1 MAALRIKLVRSMS
14 GHPESHRATLR
25 GLGLTRVGR
34 ERVLEDTP
42 AIRGMVKKVG
52 YLVQMEETQDKFEKF
67 GRRARAKR
75 TPDPRAETT
84 TRLGTSMPRAAARRA
99 AQPISSQAGRGAGAG
114 GGAGGARRQSPAT
127 RRPRMRR
134 GGGGTKRTDSTPSS
148 QASRP

>member
-67 GRRARAKR
+67 GRRARAK
-75 TPDPRAETT
+75 
-84 TRLGTSMPRAAARRA
+84 
-99 AQPISSQAGRGAGAG
+99 SQSKASG
-114 GGAGGARRQSPAT
+114 QSPS
-127 RRPRMRR
+127 RP
-134 GGGGTKRTDSTPSS
+134 SPSS
-148 QASRP
+148 TVS

>member
-52 YLVQMEETQDKFEKF
+52 YLVQMF
-67 GRRARAKR
+67 GRRARAK
-75 TPDPRAETT
+75 
-84 TRLGTSMPRAAARRA
+84 
-99 AQPISSQAGRGAGAG
+99 SQSKASG
-114 GGAGGARRQSPAT
+114 QSPS
-127 RRPRMRR
+127 RP
-134 GGGGTKRTDSTPSS
+134 SPSS
-148 QASRP
+148 TVS